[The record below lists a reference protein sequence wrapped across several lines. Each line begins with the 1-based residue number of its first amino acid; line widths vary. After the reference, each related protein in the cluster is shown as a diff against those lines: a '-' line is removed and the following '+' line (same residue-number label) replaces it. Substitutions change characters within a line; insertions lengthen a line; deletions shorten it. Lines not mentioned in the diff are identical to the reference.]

1 MYPETI
7 LPIVAHIPHAGT
19 KIPNAVRDQFLPD
32 PGELWREIDMVTDWY
47 TD

>member
-19 KIPNAVRDQFLPD
+19 EIPDAVRDQFLPS
-32 PGELWREIDMVTDWY
+32 PGELWREVAMVRV
-47 TD
+47 